1 MNFMITPEGLED
13 QMLGQVVS
21 KEEPKLEQERNEL
34 IVSNSE
40 YQRQLSKIEDEILQR
55 LSSAEGN
62 ILDNEEL
69 IAALGKVCH

>member
-1 MNFMITPEGLED
+1 MITPEGLED